1 MSITCLE
8 FRQRTG
14 ADPQDHSPE
23 VLEHRQNC
31 RRCADFVE
39 VQQAL
44 DARLEAALRIPVP
57 EDLRARVIF
66 NQTGRWQHRPA
77 RRHWLPIAAGLFLA
91 AGLGFVLVNVG
102 GSQSLPAEV
111 VAHIE
116 HEPSLLLPTQRL
128 AEPVRVNAILNEGR
142 VRLAQPMD
150 NVIHAGLCP
159 FRGRQVPHL
168 VLRVEGEPVSVLLIA
183 NEQNGAVEEIHE
195 DGYHGV
201 IVPRRGGSLAIVAAR
216 PELVQPAREQ
226 LEAAVNWGI

>member
-1 MSITCLE
+1 MITCLE
-8 FRQRTG
+8 FRRRTG
-14 ADPQDHSPE
+14 ADPRDHSPE
-23 VLEHRQNC
+23 VQEHRQNC
-31 RRCADFVE
+31 PGCADF
-39 VQQAL
+39 L
-44 DARLEAALRIPVP
+44 DARQVLDRRLEAALRIPVP

-66 NQTGRWQHRPA
+66 NYTGRWQHRPA
-77 RRHWLPIAAGLFLA
+77 RRWMPIAAGLLVA
-91 AGLGFVLVNVG
+91 AGLGFVLINTG
-102 GSQSLPAEV
+102 GKQSLPAAV

-116 HEPSLLLPTQRL
+116 HEPSLLLPTERL

-142 VRLAQPMD
+142 VHLARPLD

-183 NEQNGAVEEIHE
+183 NEQNGEVEEIHE